1 MALKTPDLRTM
12 TAQFINPATIPEDVA
27 AGVVLGVESVP
38 DGLAA
43 GLLAAVNPVF
53 GLYAYM
59 MGTFTG
65 AFFTS
70 SVFMSVQAT
79 GAMALVVASVPQVTS
94 GPNAEQS
101 LFALSILTGII
112 MTVLGIFKMG
122 SMVRFV
128 PNAVMAGFINAV
140 AINIILGQLDSFT
153 GSAGAGAN
161 RIVRT
166 LDLAQNPSS
175 FDLPTLMIGITTIV
189 LIITLEKTRLG
200 ALGLVVAMI
209 ISSLLVLVFNAG
221 SVALVNDIATIPA
234 SLPRPALPPLSLILP
249 LIVPALSLTFV
260 GLVQGAGIS
269 KNFVNPDG
277 KYPDASRDFIG
288 QGVANV
294 FSGLFQGMPV
304 GGSMSATSIVTNAG
318 ARSRFANITA
328 GIVMAVVIL
337 LFSRSVGYIAMP
349 ALAGLLIVIGFRTL
363 KPAQV
368 KTVWKTGRV
377 QQVVMIITFVA
388 SLIIP
393 LQYAVLIGVAMSLL
407 LYVIQQSN
415 KITIKQWVRPE
426 GKLAVEVDPPDVIP
440 GGEITLLV
448 PYGSLFFATAPLF
461 ESQLPEV
468 TAESVRA
475 VVILN
480 LRGETDLGSTFLAVV
495 ERYALE
501 LQGQGS
507 KLMLAAVAPVVQEQL
522 IRTGLIELIGR
533 QNIYLRTENLGEA
546 LFNAWADAER
556 WIDGTAA

>member
-501 LQGQGS
+501 LQRQGS

>member
-1 MALKTPDLRTM
+1 
-12 TAQFINPATIPEDVA
+12 
-27 AGVVLGVESVP
+27 
-38 DGLAA
+38 
-43 GLLAAVNPVF
+43 
-53 GLYAYM
+53 
-59 MGTFTG
+59 
-65 AFFTS
+65 
-70 SVFMSVQAT
+70 
-79 GAMALVVASVPQVTS
+79 
-94 GPNAEQS
+94 
-101 LFALSILTGII
+101 
-112 MTVLGIFKMG
+112 
-122 SMVRFV
+122 
-128 PNAVMAGFINAV
+128 
-140 AINIILGQLDSFT
+140 
-153 GSAGAGAN
+153 
-161 RIVRT
+161 
-166 LDLAQNPSS
+166 
-175 FDLPTLMIGITTIV
+175 MIGITTIV